1 MYIYCIYVRKTCIC
15 TYICICMKEALG
27 IRFDKGWTTLIAC
40 RESERLLPFWIWS
53 MPFTF
58 QTSAREQTW
67 NDWEALQ
74 VKLLSFF
81 QNLLKLAMKEK
92 HFHTEFCVCQ
102 AKKSMKG
109 MKCWIHTSQT
119 WCTFKSA
126 LYSVAIF
133 SSIISLAL
141 PFLLL
146 TWNKYNCPAVQRGGE
161 EQNTP
166 KYSHRNNW
174 TCLWEEETDTL
185 SRHLKV
191 KSMLFSFFASH
202 TSNLT
207 DQ

>member
-102 AKKSMKG
+102 AKKKYERYEMLDSHFTDLMHVQVSLVFGGYFFLNHFTCSTFPPLDMK
-109 MKCWIHTSQT
+109 Q
-119 WCTFKSA
+119 
-126 LYSVAIF
+126 VQ
-133 SSIISLAL
+133 L
-141 PFLLL
+141 P
-146 TWNKYNCPAVQRGGE
+146 CCAEGRGG
-161 EQNTP
+161 TKHSKIFP
-166 KYSHRNNW
+166 SK
-174 TCLWEEETDTL
+174 
-185 SRHLKV
+185 
-191 KSMLFSFFASH
+191 
-202 TSNLT
+202 
-207 DQ
+207 